1 MITNED
7 HENVIWLPSYKDHE
21 IKISDPM
28 LVFALYSAQHLLT

>member
-21 IKISDPM
+21 IKIGDPV
-28 LVFALYSAQHLLT
+28 LVFVLYFAHLLT